1 MAAATAVAGGVQA
14 VGSLIAGQAESNSLN
29 AQADLQIKNA
39 AEAEAQGKF
48 NAMKSGLSWDAKIGS
63 MKADIGASGVST
75 TSGSAAAILGAA
87 ASNAEMDRLNILHGA
102 DLKAIQFENEASMER
117 LGAKSAVL
125 GGMFKAFGAVA
136 GAGMKIY
143 GMNQGGN
150 NPGST
155 GSMLTSGGDNVST
168 GSVA

>member
-1 MAAATAVAGGVQA
+1 MAAAMAVAGGVRA
-14 VGSLIAGQAESNSLN
+14 VGGLMAGQAESNSLN

-48 NAMKSGLSWDAKIGS
+48 NAMKSGLSWDSKIGN
-63 MKADIGASGVST
+63 MKASIGASGVSN

-125 GGMFKAFGAVA
+125 GGMFKAFGA
-136 GAGMKIY
+136 GAGTGMKMY
-143 GMNQGGN
+143 GMNMSSGSS
-150 NPGST
+150 GST
-155 GSMLTSGGDNVST
+155 GSTLTSEGGQ
-168 GSVA
+168 